1 MKYIFLFLL
10 VTSFSIAQ
18 NKLPNIQVKDLNNR
32 PTNLSATYNDQD
44 KLYVFS
50 FWATWC
56 APCIRELEAI
66 SEVYE
71 EWQDEVDMEL
81 IAISI
86 DDART
91 KKRIRPMLNGRN
103 WPYEVLIDSNHDLKR
118 ALSIVNIPYT
128 IVVKNQKIVK
138 IVNGYTQG
146 GEKELFESLKAL

>member
-32 PTNLSATYNDQD
+32 PTNL
-44 KLYVFS
+44 
-50 FWATWC
+50 
-56 APCIRELEAI
+56 
-66 SEVYE
+66 
-71 EWQDEVDMEL
+71 L

-138 IVNGYTQG
+138 ILNGYTQG